1 MIMVF
6 TDSWSEYYK
15 YRLEIKRRY
24 KTIWDIGIVKKE
36 FSRLAMHINDRSR
49 VLEIGASDRKFLPMI
64 RKAFPGMKYNSMDV
78 DRQTEQDFYTL
89 EEITGQYDFVCL
101 FEVVEHLTLEE
112 DLALFKKSY
121 HVLEDGGI
129 ILAGTPNL
137 FHPHRYWDST
147 HKTPLRYDE
156 LGALMMMAGF
166 RNIQIFRMYN
176 DSFLRKVLRFTV
188 GLPLHKFLDID
199 FAKTIL
205 VEGRK

>member
-1 MIMVF
+1 MDF

-36 FSRLAMHINDRSR
+36 YSRLSLHINNASR
-49 VLEIGASDRKFLPMI
+49 VLEVGASDRKFLPMI
-64 RKAFPGMKYNSMDV
+64 KKTFPGIKYSSMDV
-78 DRQTEQDFYTL
+78 DRQTEQDFYSL
-89 EEITGQYDFVCL
+89 EEITGKYDFIYL

-121 HVLEDGGI
+121 HVLEDNGI

-137 FHPHRYWDST
+137 FHPHRYWVST

-166 RNIQIFRMYN
+166 REIQVFRMYN
-176 DSFLRKVLRFTV
+176 DSFLRKVMRFTV

-205 VEGRK
+205 VEGKK

>member
-1 MIMVF
+1 MGF

-36 FSRLAMHINDRSR
+36 FSRLCIHINNSSR
-49 VLEIGASDRKFLPMI
+49 VLEIGASDRKLLPMI
-64 RKAFPGMKYNSMDV
+64 RKAFPGVKYSSMDV
-78 DRQTEQDFYTL
+78 DHRTRQDFYSL
-89 EEITGQYDFVCL
+89 QEITGSYNFIYL

-112 DLALFKKSY
+112 DLALFQKS
-121 HVLEDGGI
+121 HQVLEEGGI

-166 RNIQIFRMYN
+166 RDIQVFRMYN
-176 DSFLRKVLRFTV
+176 DSFLRKLLRFTV
-188 GLPLHKFLDID
+188 GLPLHKFFDID

-205 VEGRK
+205 VEGKK